1 MARLSPRAKTIL
13 LSVAATLL
21 IVLILQNWRSAT
33 VRFVVWEAS
42 MPLALLVLFS
52 AGAGWLSHWIW
63 RGR

>member
-21 IVLILQNWRSAT
+21 FVLILQNLRPVAL
-33 VRFVVWEAS
+33 RFVVWDAS
-42 MPLALLVLFS
+42 VPLALLVVLS